1 MGVRGTDAAPL
12 VTICIVTGRRIPLL
26 DACLASLQRQVEPP
40 TFELLI
46 CSDGDEDVAH
56 AVRVRF
62 PEARIRTVTRA
73 FPGAARNVLLDD
85 AHGEL
90 LLFLDD
96 DVTVRPDLLARLGEL
111 ARTHPDVDVFGG
123 PNDSPESS
131 SRFQFVQGAAM
142 ASMVGA
148 GPVRRRYGAHPAG
161 PADERFF
168 ILCNLAIRRR
178 AMLPFDPD
186 LVCAEENALLSE
198 MSRRGIAMHYDPGLA
213 VFHERR
219 ETFRGFGRQMYKYGR
234 GRGQLMVRT
243 PATRSPAYLA
253 PSALVAYGLLAP
265 AAVAL
270 TRGRARTAALAPLA
284 AYAAA
289 VGAGAVA
296 IAATLRKPTTLPLAA
311 ALIVELHVCY
321 GAGVMRGLTE
331 RQRTRDAPEVSPWF
345 DAMPRSEPIEVPRS
359 ASSRVLVEPA

>member
-1 MGVRGTDAAPL
+1 MEVRGMDAAPL

-26 DACLASLQRQVEPP
+26 DACLASLQRQVDPP
-40 TFELLI
+40 PFEVLV
-46 CSDGDEDVAH
+46 CSDGDKDVAQ
-56 AVRVRF
+56 AVRSRF
-62 PEARIRTVTRA
+62 PDARIRTVRHA
-73 FPGAARNVLLDD
+73 YPGAARNVLLDD
-85 AHGEL
+85 ARGEL

-96 DVTVRPDLLARLGEL
+96 DVTVRPDHLVRLARL
-111 ARTHPDVDVFGG
+111 ARAHPDADVFGG

-131 SRFQFVQGAAM
+131 TRFQFVQGAAM

-161 PADERFF
+161 PADERYF
-168 ILCNLAIRRR
+168 ILCNLAVRRA

-198 MSRRGIAMHYDPGLA
+198 MSRRGIAMYYDPELA

-219 ETFRGFGRQMYKYGR
+219 DTFAGFGRQMYKYGR

-243 PATRSPAYLA
+243 PATASPAYLV
-253 PSALVAYGLLAP
+253 PSALVAYAALAP

-270 TRGRARTAALAPLA
+270 TKGRARGAVLAPFV
-284 AYAAA
+284 AYGAV

-296 IAATLRKPTTLPLAA
+296 IAATLRKPVTLPLAA
-311 ALIVELHVCY
+311 ALIAELHVCY
-321 GAGVMRGLTE
+321 GAGVLRGITE
-331 RQRTRDAPEVSPWF
+331 RRRRGAEAEVAPWI
-345 DAMPRSEPIEVPRS
+345 DIEPELAP
-359 ASSRVLVEPA
+359 AQVLVEPA